1 MASGPY
7 GIDGDRHTE
16 PSEEL
21 ALDPRT
27 IALGRSRLYQL
38 FSFALRYPD
47 EDFAALW
54 RRGNYGDGLRQC
66 ARLVDQEQGGDGSLV
81 VALEAMFR
89 HLAAAQLDQ
98 LREAYRR
105 SFGHTMAMDC
115 AAYETLYSS
124 GDIFQQVHTLAD
136 IAGWYR
142 AFGLAISPEV
152 KERLDHISVELEF
165 MYVLTHKEAYA
176 LARDAVDKA
185 QLCAET
191 QVGFLQ
197 EHLGRWGPLFA
208 RLLGN
213 KADAGLYQAV
223 AHALEA
229 FFALELERFGL
240 DPVPPRRPPLGSVP
254 LESELSCEECPL
266 LR

>member
-7 GIDGDRHTE
+7 GIDGDRPRE

-27 IALGRSRLYQL
+27 SALARSRLYQL

-47 EDFAALW
+47 DDFAALW
-54 RRGNYGDGLRQC
+54 RRRNYRHGLRQC
-66 ARLVDQEQGGDGSLV
+66 ARLVAEEQGGDGSLV
-81 VALEAMFR
+81 AALEAMFR
-89 HLAAAQLDQ
+89 RLAAAQLDQ
-98 LREAYRR
+98 LREEYRR
-105 SFGHTMAMDC
+105 TFGHTMAMDC
-115 AAYETLYSS
+115 AAYETRYNS
-124 GDIFQQVHTLAD
+124 GDIFQQVRILAD

-142 AFGLAISPEV
+142 AFGLAISPQV

-185 QLCAET
+185 QLCTET
-191 QVGFLQ
+191 QAGFLR
-197 EHLGRWGPLFA
+197 EHLGQWGPVFA

-229 FFALELERFGL
+229 FFALEFERFGL
-240 DPVPPRRPPLGSVP
+240 ELPPLRQPPLGSAP
-254 LESELSCEECPL
+254 SESEVSCEECPL
-266 LR
+266 LT

>member
-7 GIDGDRHTE
+7 GIDGDRHTQT
-16 PSEEL
+16 SERP
-21 ALDPRT
+21 ALDPRD
-27 IALGRSRLYQL
+27 IALARSRLYQF
-38 FSFALRYPD
+38 FSFALGYPD
-47 EDFAALW
+47 DEFAALW
-54 RRGNYGDGLRQC
+54 RRRNYRHGLRQC
-66 ARLVDQEQGGDGSLV
+66 ARLVGQEQGGDGSLV
-81 VALEAMFR
+81 AALEAMFR

-98 LREAYRR
+98 LREEYRR
-105 SFGHTMAMDC
+105 IFGHTMAMDC
-115 AAYETLYSS
+115 PAYETLYSS
-124 GDIFQQVHTLAD
+124 GDLFQQVHALAD

-185 QLCAET
+185 QLCTET
-191 QVGFLQ
+191 QAGFLR
-197 EHLGRWGPLFA
+197 EHLGRWGPVFA

-223 AHALEA
+223 AYALEG

-240 DPVPPRRPPLGSVP
+240 ELPPLRQPPLGSVP
-254 LESELSCEECPL
+254 LESELSCEGCPL
-266 LR
+266 LT